1 MQIKAFFPFYVAI
14 LFKEQFTEIS
24 GDFFFLL
31 NLYSLTTSLQ
41 KQFSS

>member
-24 GDFFFLL
+24 GDIFFA
-31 NLYSLTTSLQ
+31 
-41 KQFSS
+41 QFVFINYFTPKTI

>member
-24 GDFFFLL
+24 GDFFLL